1 MKKLMTAF
9 AACALAGLVNAQVES
24 VNVVGYI
31 TKTLTEKNNMVGL
44 NFGKVGDGA
53 AIPIVDL
60 IPKNQPGLNA
70 GADVITGDNISVLQ
84 GSTYVTYFLC
94 NGNIGKGGAYV
105 AEADGWMRLGGS
117 AVTTDTIPVGGA
129 FWFISQSASAAS
141 PVELTLAGQVATDAT
156 ITKSIQP
163 GLNMIANSY
172 AADIAFANSDTG
184 LCVGTKGADVAT
196 GDNISVL
203 ASGVYTTYYFCNGNV
218 GKGGTY
224 VPEAD
229 GWMKLGGS
237 AVTTDVIPA
246 GASAWYIN
254 RAATAFDWVA
264 PRPYSL

>member
-1 MKKLMTAF
+1 MKKLVTAF
-9 AACALAGLVNAQVES
+9 AACALAGLGLAQVES
-24 VNVVGYI
+24 VNIVGYM

-44 NFGKVGDGA
+44 NFGQVGDGG

-60 IPKNQPGLNA
+60 VPKDQPGLNI
-70 GADVITGDNISVLQ
+70 GASVATSDNICVLE
-84 GSTYVTYFLC
+84 GAGYVTYYLC

-117 AVTTDTIPVGGA
+117 AVTTDTIPLGGA

-163 GLNMIANSY
+163 GLNMIANGY
-172 AADIAFANSDTG
+172 AADIAFADPDTG
-184 LCVGTKGADVAT
+184 LCVGTKGASVAT
-196 GDNISVL
+196 SDNISVL
-203 ASGVYTTYYFCNGNV
+203 VGEGYTTYYFCNGNI

-254 RAATAFDWVA
+254 RADTAFDWVC

>member
-1 MKKLMTAF
+1 MKKLVTAF
-9 AACALAGLVNAQVES
+9 AACALAGLVDAQVES
-24 VNVVGYI
+24 VNIVGYM

-44 NFGKVGDGA
+44 NFGKVGDGG

-60 IPKNQPGLNA
+60 IPKGQPGLNA
-70 GADVITGDNISVLQ
+70 GANVITGDNIQVLV
-84 GSTYVTYFLC
+84 GTGYTTYYLC
-94 NGNIGKGGAYV
+94 NGNIGKGGTYKE
-105 AEADGWMRLGGS
+105 EADGWVKLGDA

-141 PVELTLAGQVATDAT
+141 PVELTLAGQVATDVSL
-156 ITKSIQP
+156 TKSIQP
-163 GLNMIANSY
+163 GLNMIANGY
-172 AADIAFANSDTG
+172 AADIAFADPDNG
-184 LCVGTKGADVAT
+184 LCVGTKGSDVAT
-196 GDNISVL
+196 GDNIQVL
-203 ASGVYTTYYFCNGNV
+203 VGTGYTTYFFCNGNI